1 MAKLILESKDITCSL
16 EKGSNIFSD
25 VAFRVHEGDI
35 LVLQGRSGSGKST
48 LLKCIANLI
57 AHSGSIKY
65 RGRYVSTSCTYYTP
79 LAYLHQCRS
88 SSTPLEYGIPAYRT
102 RIMYVPQRPSLLPGS
117 PSDFLIA
124 VKNLQVHQM
133 LIRDKGGDTADDV
146 IQRAIKVGQAWG
158 IPPELW
164 TRDWMKLS
172 GGEGQRILIA
182 AALAINTAEVLLL
195 DEPTSA
201 LDAESSLLV
210 EEYILDKVHSADT
223 TLKAVIWITH
233 SAEQSKRVGTR
244 FIHLSA
250 GSYFETEEYTP
261 PPSAYPIT
269 PVGY

>member
-1 MAKLILESKDITCSL
+1 MAKLILELKDITCSL
-16 EKGSNIFSD
+16 EKDSNIFSD
-25 VAFRVHEGDI
+25 VAFRVEEGDV

-48 LLKCIANLI
+48 LLKCMANLI
-57 AHSGSIKY
+57 AHAGSVIY
-65 RGRYVSTSCTYYTP
+65 RGR
-79 LAYLHQCRS
+79 
-88 SSTPLEYGIPAYRT
+88 TPLEYGIPAYRT

-124 VKNLQVHQM
+124 VKNLQAHQALM
-133 LIRDKGGDTADDV
+133 RKGGESGDTAEDV
-146 IQRAIKVGQAWG
+146 IQRATKVGQAWG

-164 TRDWMKLS
+164 NRDWMKLS

-201 LDAESSLLV
+201 LDAETSLLV
-210 EEYILDKVHSADT
+210 EEYILDKIHSADT
-223 TLKAVIWITH
+223 SLKAVVWITH

-244 FIHLSA
+244 FIYLSA
-250 GSYFETEEYTP
+250 GSYYETEEYSP
-261 PPSAYPIT
+261 PPSAYPPT